1 MSPRPRI
8 ADASP
13 AVRGG
18 AGWGGPEAPGRRSAL
33 GPIAAALA
41 GVALALAARHGL
53 VEPAELTAA
62 CDAAPWRDWACALRT
77 ATVQA
82 FTDNRLGGAALA
94 LAALATVTRWRGAT
108 LAALAAA
115 GAAVVLYSTELGALA
130 LLLGALV
137 GVRPGPPR
145 GAAR

>member
-1 MSPRPRI
+1 MSRHGLG
-8 ADASP
+8 DATP
-13 AVRGG
+13 AAARVAGRGRRD
-18 AGWGGPEAPGRRSAL
+18 APGRRSAL
-33 GPIAAALA
+33 VPLGAALA

-53 VEPAELTAA
+53 VEPTELTAV

-77 ATVQA
+77 STVQA
-82 FTDNRLGGAALA
+82 FTHHRLGGAALA
-94 LAALATVTRWRGAT
+94 LAALASVTRWRAAT

-137 GVRPGPPR
+137 GVRPGAFA